1 MVFKYEAK
9 GRIFDYI
16 FIVGLVFADFI
27 AFIGFLNLKES
38 SKLTLFI
45 ISVIFIGYEFI
56 IEIKIKSKKLC
67 SYRIDDKKLYIETY
81 RSRFIINICNIKCV
95 TASRVY
101 VIGTR
106 KNYYIENYIILTNGN
121 RIKVDNSYKN
131 YKGYDIVYVLESSYN
146 IKNIKK
152 KDASSWFNHE
162 YD

>member
-1 MVFKYEAK
+1 MVFKYETK
-9 GRIFDYI
+9 GRGFDYI
-16 FIVGLVFADFI
+16 FIVGLVFVDFI

-56 IEIKIKSKKLC
+56 IEIKIKRKKMY
-67 SYRIDDKKLYIETY
+67 SYKIDDGKLYIETY
-81 RSRFIINICNIKCV
+81 RSRSIMNICNIKCIA
-95 TASRVY
+95 TSMVY

-106 KNYYIENYIILTNGN
+106 RNYYIENYIILTNGK

-131 YKGYDIVYVLESSYN
+131 YKGHDIVYVLESSYN